1 MEYTQIIAGFWAD
14 RMILVSPLLQSLT
27 DWPSILI
34 AENKKMGSVKDVCD
48 LVAGE
53 TEIFE
58 VSIYEQP
65 DAPQTHFRFLSNK
78 DDSVWELFDRRKKV
92 RIDMTIPVGLTLAW
106 KDTKESTRYIL
117 QEFDLPNKKP
127 TLKFVSSNQMS
138 EVRDKQFVGLTSF
151 MEGGGKM
158 AVKNLFPG
166 QMQAIRLSIVLVYD
180 EWSHSE
186 ATWVEKEKVVDM
198 SAGDF
203 FYLKLTFS
211 KETV

>member
-1 MEYTQIIAGFWAD
+1 
-14 RMILVSPLLQSLT
+14 
-27 DWPSILI
+27 
-34 AENKKMGSVKDVCD
+34 MGD
-48 LVAGE
+48 
-53 TEIFE
+53 TFE
-58 VSIYEQP
+58 VSLYARP
-65 DAPQTHFRFLSNK
+65 DAPQETFALFSNK
-78 DDSVWELFDRRKKV
+78 EDSVWELFDRRKKI
-92 RIDMTIPVGLTLAW
+92 RIDMTIPIGLTLAW

-127 TLKFVSSNQMS
+127 TLKFNSKNFNC
-138 EVRDKQFVGLTSF
+138 EIRDKQFVGLTSF

-166 QMQAIRLSIVLVYD
+166 QMQTIRLSIVLVYD

-186 ATWVEKEKVVDM
+186 NTWIEKEKVVEM

-203 FYLKLTFS
+203 YYLKLTFS

>member
-1 MEYTQIIAGFWAD
+1 
-14 RMILVSPLLQSLT
+14 
-27 DWPSILI
+27 
-34 AENKKMGSVKDVCD
+34 
-48 LVAGE
+48 
-53 TEIFE
+53 
-58 VSIYEQP
+58 
-65 DAPQTHFRFLSNK
+65 
-78 DDSVWELFDRRKKV
+78 
-92 RIDMTIPVGLTLAW
+92 MTIPVGLTLAW
-106 KDTKESTRYIL
+106 KDTKESTRYIV

-127 TLKFVSSNQMS
+127 TLKYNSSNFHC

-166 QMQAIRLSIVLVYD
+166 QMQTIRLSVVLVYD

-186 ATWVEKEKVVDM
+186 ATWVEKEKVVEM

-203 FYLKLTFS
+203 YYLKLTFS